1 MNKKATCLLKSRS
14 EKSIFRLIQIKRFF
28 LLPLP
33 VLLLLISLLGYSIP
47 GKLKNLSLYKE
58 HLPTELKIKRRLAKP
73 SITAFT

>member
-1 MNKKATCLLKSRS
+1 MNKKATCLLKSKR
-14 EKSIFRLIQIKRFF
+14 EKNIFRVIQIKRIF

-58 HLPTELKIKRRLAKP
+58 HLPTELKIKMKAGE
-73 SITAFT
+73 T